1 MPVYRRTPTFERASR
16 PTHSKREPPRS
27 GSLFRAASKRRLIS
41 VRGNQMP
48 EPCCYRGHDLTADRA
63 RLPNGKCRLCDKI
76 NQKNYQ
82 RRVKIGTALLHA
94 VEDRGLSVGE
104 ALALV

>member
-1 MPVYRRTPTFERASR
+1 
-16 PTHSKREPPRS
+16 
-27 GSLFRAASKRRLIS
+27 
-41 VRGNQMP
+41 MP

-104 ALALV
+104 ALALVEHAPYWILQECQTEARRAPAS